1 MALSND
7 ELLQLVLKSMF
18 KNLESQTKA
27 DIVRD
32 LEKTIKDLD
41 NDLKTQG
48 HQGAYPLAE
57 LAEKIT
63 GNDFKKYLS

>member
-7 ELLQLVLKSMF
+7 ELLQLVLKSIF
-18 KNLESQTKA
+18 KKLEPNTRA
-27 DIVRD
+27 EIVQD
-32 LEKTIKDLD
+32 LEKTIREL
-41 NDLKTQG
+41 NIDLKTNG
-48 HQGAYPLAE
+48 HQGAYPLAD